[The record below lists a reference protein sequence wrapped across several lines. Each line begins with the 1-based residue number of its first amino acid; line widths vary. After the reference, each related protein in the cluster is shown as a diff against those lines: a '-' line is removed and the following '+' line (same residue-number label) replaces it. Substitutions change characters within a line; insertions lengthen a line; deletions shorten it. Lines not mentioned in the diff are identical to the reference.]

1 VAGAS
6 TPSTTASR
14 SRTSPATG
22 ECMPECM
29 AETLLLAVWCAKA
42 VGRRGRCAPPRGWL
56 TARRLTQ
63 THARTKTPPP
73 HSEGTGLSARVARM
87 NPRWNEPKCDQA
99 AEDARFEAASAACG
113 VEFGEQLA
121 ALTESCTPAR
131 HSPPRN
137 ACATVTER
145 LFRHRPAAPRRAP
158 PCRRHRT
165 LAACRMWP
173 AGRCAKAW
181 HRGILPPA
189 AITVI
194 ESPCVQGTRH
204 GALM

>member
-22 ECMPECM
+22 ECMAECM

-63 THARTKTPPP
+63 THARTTPPP
-73 HSEGTGLSARVARM
+73 THSEGTGLSARVARM

-121 ALTESCTPAR
+121 ALTESCTPAVVPP
-131 HSPPRN
+131 PPR
-137 ACATVTER
+137 R
-145 LFRHRPAAPRRAP
+145 AAPRPALSP
-158 PCRRHRT
+158 PPHARRMPHV
-165 LAACRMWP
+165 
-173 AGRCAKAW
+173 AGRPLC
-181 HRGILPPA
+181 
-189 AITVI
+189 
-194 ESPCVQGTRH
+194 QGVAPRNSSTCSH
-204 GALM
+204 HCY